1 MVTEKEL
8 RRKLRAIERRYEVHY
23 ENMRLRG
30 KTTEA
35 YEKLRKLGAQLDEA
49 QKALD
54 TFLARKTP

>member
-8 RRKLRAIERRYEVHY
+8 RKKVRDLERKYERHF

-30 KTTEA
+30 KTAEA

-54 TFLARKTP
+54 TFLERKTL

>member
-8 RRKLRAIERRYEVHY
+8 RRKLRALERRYERHY

-30 KTTEA
+30 KTAEA
-35 YEKLRKLGAQLDEA
+35 YEKLRKLGHEIDAA

-54 TFLARKTP
+54 DFLARKTP